1 MTKNRKDLA
10 MDIIEASPLAKN
22 IVNQAGCNIYVIPS
36 THREEA
42 GEYHMDKNEIHL
54 DPTRTNTEMALA
66 LVNKARHAAR
76 NGVQVDPACDLKTNL
91 KSTRAQ
97 FADAVAV
104 ECAVA
109 HELKGKHPAAWEAFS
124 KEHPKVADSYQAA
137 MSKTGND
144 QAKSMSV
151 AFKAWY
157 QEYDN
162 VAACDKRTIDL
173 LTKEMGKKHQ
183 DFLGKSVDG
192 EQIGARI
199 CNINGKSYLGKGFMS
214 DDIKSCTVDNKTAQ
228 KIAEFNSNAKRV
240 AKADDKSIESIY
252 VADNKSIEAQKAKE
266 MGKKEQPKESV
277 FTKLSNFLSG
287 NNGR

>member
-192 EQIGARI
+192 EQIGQHSHTKPPQSYGNRAEETGPHTPKPLFFGKARKNKARAFTGGI
-199 CNINGKSYLGKGFMS
+199 SGKGN
-214 DDIKSCTVDNKTAQ
+214 IC
-228 KIAEFNSNAKRV
+228 
-240 AKADDKSIESIY
+240 
-252 VADNKSIEAQKAKE
+252 
-266 MGKKEQPKESV
+266 
-277 FTKLSNFLSG
+277 
-287 NNGR
+287 